1 LLKKILFLLLCC
13 DLFLVA
19 NPLVDLYRTK
29 GISAVEDEI
38 NKSLQDVN
46 YWKKALLDEDLR
58 FGYLSNFDYVLVSH
72 KSDFNLEVFKKNG
85 TKKYDKIFNSRILVG
100 QASGDKQVEGDLKT
114 PVGVYELV
122 RKNTNVD
129 SFYGPLALVTSYPN
143 LFDTSLGKNGH
154 GIWIHGV
161 PEASQRDNF
170 TQGCIAMENDALLKL
185 DGLID
190 FQKSILLI
198 NENEFTQT
206 NIDDI
211 SSIFASIYAWQ
222 NSWKTNDLN
231 TYLSFYDDSFLRVK
245 QGGIKEDYNS
255 FKRYKSSIFGRNERK
270 QIVFSDINII
280 PYPNISKKKLFKIEM
295 QQDYWAPSFQSSGK
309 KTLYVELK
317 NGKISIL
324 TES

>member
-1 LLKKILFLLLCC
+1 MLNKVIFILMFCVATV
-13 DLFLVA
+13 VA
-19 NPLVDLYRTK
+19 NPFVDLYRIK

-38 NKSLQDVN
+38 NKTLQDVN
-46 YWKKALLDEDLR
+46 YWKKALIDEDLR
-58 FGYLSNFDYVLVSH
+58 FGYMSNFDYVLVSH

-85 TKKYDKIFNSRILVG
+85 LKKYEKIFNSKILVG

-129 SFYGPLALVTSYPN
+129 AFYGPLALVTSYPN
-143 LFDTSLGKNGH
+143 LFDMSLGKNGH

-161 PEASQRDNF
+161 PETAQRDNF
-170 TQGCIAMENDALLKL
+170 TQGCIAMENESLLKL

-190 FQKSILLI
+190 FQKSVLLI

-206 NIDDI
+206 NVDDI
-211 SSIFASIYAWQ
+211 ASIFASIYTWQ
-222 NSWKTNDLN
+222 NSWKLNDLN
-231 TYLSFYDDSFLRVK
+231 TYLSFYDTNFLRIK
-245 QGGIKEDYNS
+245 QGGVKEDYNS
-255 FKRYKSSIFGRNERK
+255 FKRYKSAIFSRNERK
-270 QIVFSDINII
+270 QIVFSNINII
-280 PYPNISKKKLFKIEM
+280 PYPNINKKKLFKIEM
-295 QQDYWAPSFQSSGK
+295 QQDYWAPSFQSSGT

-317 NGKISIL
+317 NGKMSIL

>member
-1 LLKKILFLLLCC
+1 MLRRILFLLFCC
-13 DLFLVA
+13 EVFVFA

-46 YWKKALLDEDLR
+46 YWKKALSDEDVR
-58 FGYLSNFDYVLVSH
+58 FGYLTNFEYVLVSH

-85 TKKYDKIFNSRILVG
+85 SKKYDKIFNSKILVG

-129 SFYGPLALVTSYPN
+129 AFYGPLALVTSYPN
-143 LFDTSLGKNGH
+143 LYDVSLGKNGH

-161 PEASQRDNF
+161 PETTQRDNF
-170 TQGCIAMENDALLKL
+170 TQGCIAMENESLLKL

-190 FQKSILLI
+190 FQKSVLLI
-198 NENEFTQT
+198 NENEFTQA
-206 NIDDI
+206 NVDDI
-211 SSIFASIYAWQ
+211 AVIFASIYAWQ
-222 NSWKTNDLN
+222 NSWKVNDLDK
-231 TYLSFYDDSFLRVK
+231 YMSFYDNNFLRLK
-245 QGGIKEDYNS
+245 QGGIKEDYNF
-255 FKRYKSSIFGRNERK
+255 FKRYKSAIFSRNERK
-270 QIVFSDINII
+270 QITFSNIDII
-280 PYPNISKKKLFKIEM
+280 PYPNTSKKKLFKIEM
-295 QQDYWAPSFQSSGK
+295 KQDYWAPSFQSSGT

-317 NGKISIL
+317 NGKMSIL